1 MKEPSAIESA
11 NVAVAWSET
20 AVALMTKMKLTG
32 KYQRNPL
39 RPHQQFHARLSWDEA
54 KVLQITEPVNAPLAT
69 TVGYPY
75 AT

>member
-1 MKEPSAIESA
+1 
-11 NVAVAWSET
+11 
-20 AVALMTKMKLTG
+20 MTKMKLTG